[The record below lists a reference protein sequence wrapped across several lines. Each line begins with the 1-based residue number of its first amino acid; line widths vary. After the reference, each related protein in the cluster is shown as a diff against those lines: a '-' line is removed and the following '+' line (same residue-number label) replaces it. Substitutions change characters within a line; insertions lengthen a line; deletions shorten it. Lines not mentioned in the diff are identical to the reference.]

1 MKMKIYDKEMYKRNE
16 TIKDAILV
24 LFIFLVGYAVG
35 CLAINEDL
43 KIQNQEKQEHIVEL
57 ENIVEQQEVKINE
70 QYIELDSLRE
80 SVYMLQMYGK

>member
-1 MKMKIYDKEMYKRNE
+1 MKIYNKEIHKRNKS
-16 TIKDAILV
+16 IKEGLLV
-24 LFIFLVGYAVG
+24 IFIFLFGFFIG
-35 CLAINEDL
+35 CMAINKDL
-43 KIQNQEKQEHIVEL
+43 KKQNEEKQNHIVEL